1 MMVNNDIYEQL
12 AEDYGLELILKQNDI
27 EEWEALRFLFQS
39 GFLDINEYV
48 FTELENLD
56 DED

>member
-1 MMVNNDIYEQL
+1 MVNNNDIYEQL

-27 EEWEALRFLFQS
+27 EESEALCFLFEH
-39 GFLDINEYV
+39 GFLDINEYI

>member
-1 MMVNNDIYEQL
+1 MTNNDIYEQL

-39 GFLDINEYV
+39 GFLNINEYI
-48 FTELENLD
+48 FEELVLD